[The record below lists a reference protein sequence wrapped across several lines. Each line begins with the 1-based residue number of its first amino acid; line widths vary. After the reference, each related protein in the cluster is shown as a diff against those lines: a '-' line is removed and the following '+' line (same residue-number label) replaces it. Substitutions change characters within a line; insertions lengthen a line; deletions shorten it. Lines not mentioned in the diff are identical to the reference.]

1 MAEARVLLVIPPGL
15 AGTTPNR
22 EGAAGLGT
30 VSQGEQGFCYP
41 PHTVAAVASALVAG
55 GHSVVVLDAV
65 AEGLSLAEKG
75 RSPAVERVLA
85 LCAKSRVDLVGVF
98 VSWATREADATFL
111 MTLKRVRDEARLR
124 GADGEGKVTPVAAF
138 GVGVAHM
145 SEELLAAD
153 HVLEGEPEL
162 SFVALASRV
171 AEGASLS
178 WALTPHNLGQDGYDD
193 EGLLSDLDALPFPA
207 WDRLDH
213 SLYPYLTVLGSRGCT
228 GGCCWCPYVV
238 AQGRRFRACSAERV
252 VDELAHLVKHYAPP
266 RIVLRDP
273 VMAHDRGRVE
283 ALCAAIARHRT
294 LAPGRNLLWECESR
308 PEHLD
313 PALLR
318 RMNLAGC
325 VGIKIGLETLD
336 EELLA
341 TLGRLQPGWDG
352 ERYRRHL
359 ATVVRAC
366 QVTGIAPRLFALTGL
381 PGQTAA
387 MVAEVNRFAAR
398 LGVADLALQQLKRY
412 PGHRLDEATERLGAP
427 MFDEEMPGTRGVP
440 DAKVPGTSSPNGAT
454 PPPMVRAGQLLWR
467 GWRTARRAIY
477 RGES

>member
-1 MAEARVLLVIPPGL
+1 MAKARVLLVIPPGL

-30 VSQGEQGFCYP
+30 VSQGEGGFVYP
-41 PHTVAAVASALVAG
+41 PHTVGAVAAALVAG
-55 GHSVVVLDAV
+55 GHAVVVLDAV
-65 AEGLSLAEKG
+65 TEGLSLAEKG

-98 VSWATREADATFL
+98 VSWATREADAAFL
-111 MTLKRVRDEARLR
+111 AALKRARDEARRR
-124 GADGEGKVTPVAAF
+124 GADGEGLAVAAF

-145 SEELLAAD
+145 SEALLAAD

-162 SFVALASRV
+162 SMVALASRV
-171 AEGASLS
+171 AEGVRLS
-178 WALTPHNLGQDGYDD
+178 WALSPHSLGQDGYD
-193 EGLLSDLDALPFPA
+193 EQGLLTDLDALPFPA
-207 WDRLDH
+207 WDRLDP
-213 SLYPYLTVLGSRGCT
+213 SRYPYLTVLGSRGCT
-228 GGCCWCPYVV
+228 GSCCWCPYVV
-238 AQGRRFRACSAERV
+238 AQGRRLRACSAERV
-252 VDELAHLVKHYAPP
+252 VDELAHLVERYAPP

-273 VMAHDRGRVE
+273 VLAHDRGRVE
-283 ALCAAIARHRT
+283 ALCAGIARRRA

-308 PEHLD
+308 PEDLD

-352 ERYRRHL
+352 GRYRRHL

-387 MVAEVNRFAAR
+387 MVAEVNQFAAR
-398 LGVADLALQQLKRY
+398 LGVGDLALQPLKRY

-427 MFDEEMPGTRGVP
+427 MLDGEAPGPRVVS
-440 DAKVPGTSSPNGAT
+440 DAKAPGISPL
-454 PPPMVRAGQLLWR
+454 VRAGQLLWR
-467 GWRTARRAIY
+467 GWRTARRATH

>member
-1 MAEARVLLVIPPGL
+1 MAEGRVLLVIPPGL

-30 VSQGEQGFCYP
+30 VSQGEGGFIYP
-41 PHTVAAVASALVAG
+41 PHTVAAVAAALVAG
-55 GHSVVVLDAV
+55 GRSVVVLDAL
-65 AEGLSLAEKG
+65 AEGLPLADKG
-75 RSPAVERVLA
+75 CSPAVDRVLA
-85 LCAKSRVDLVGVF
+85 LCAKIRVDLVGVF
-98 VSWATREADATFL
+98 VSWATREADAAFL
-111 MTLKRVRDEARLR
+111 AALKRARDNGLA
-124 GADGEGKVTPVAAF
+124 APKAPTVAAF
-138 GVGVAHM
+138 GAGVAHM
-145 SEELLAAD
+145 SESLLAAD
-153 HVLEGEPEL
+153 HALEGEPEL
-162 SFVALASRV
+162 SMVALASRV
-171 AEGASLS
+171 AEGVRLS
-178 WALTPHNLGQDGYDD
+178 WALSPHSLGQDGYDA
-193 EGLLSDLDALPFPA
+193 EGLLTDLDALPFPA
-207 WDRLDH
+207 WDGVDH
-213 SLYPYLTVLGSRGCT
+213 SRYPYLTVLGSRGCT

-273 VMAHDRGRVE
+273 VLAHDRGRVE
-283 ALCAAIARHRT
+283 ALCTAIVRHRA

-318 RMNLAGC
+318 QMNLAGC
-325 VGIKIGLETLD
+325 VGIKIGLETL
-336 EELLA
+336 EEGLLA

-359 ATVVRAC
+359 ARVVRAC

-387 MVAEVNRFAAR
+387 MVAEVNRFAAG
-398 LGVADLALQQLKRY
+398 LGVGDLALQPLKRY
-412 PGHRLDEATERLGAP
+412 PGHRLDEATERLG
-427 MFDEEMPGTRGVP
+427 VP
-440 DAKVPGTSSPNGAT
+440 KLEVPGTSEVPGTLNGAT
-454 PPPMVRAGQLLWR
+454 PPPLIRAGQFLWR
-467 GWRTARRAIY
+467 GWRTARRAMH